1 MRSAFLLIAVA
12 VLVAAPVPHGIVA
25 ANMDRAVLPGNDF
38 FTYAN
43 GGWIA
48 RAVIPPDRSSTG
60 VFDQLADRSDQQTWG
75 LIEGVMAS
83 HPAAGTEAAQIADL
97 AHAYLDEAGID
108 GRGLAPLHDA
118 LAAVAG
124 IENRAQLARELG
136 AELRAD
142 VDPLNNTNFHTPNL
156 FGLWVAP
163 GFHDSAHNHVYLLQ
177 GGLELPSED
186 YYLADAAAMRQT
198 RLDYQRHI
206 AAMLGDAGFDR
217 SDARAGRV
225 LELEIALAHTHASLA
240 QSEDL
245 HAADNLWTPA
255 DFGRKAPGLDWPA
268 YFAAA
273 GLARVGSFDVWQP
286 AAFIGESGL
295 VASAPLEEWKDWLAY
310 HLVEDYAAVLPK
322 PFRDESFA
330 FFATKLGGVQQQR
343 PRWQLAL
350 AQENA
355 ELGDAVGQRYAAKFF
370 PPEAKA
376 KAQAMV
382 ANLIRVYKRRLQSLT
397 WMDAATKAEAIRKLD
412 ALYVGIGYP
421 ETWRSYAGLEIKPDD
436 AFGDVWRGALFDYQ
450 YALSQL
456 SAPVNRRQWC
466 MEPQTVN
473 AVNLPLQVAL
483 NFPAAILQPPFFD
496 AQAPIA
502 VNYGAIGAIIGHEV
516 SHTFD
521 TEGSA
526 IDARGELRNWWTA
539 ADFAHFNQSTQRLIA
554 QYDAYRPF
562 PDLAVNGK
570 QTIGEDVADVAGLS
584 AAYDAYHQ
592 ELGGKPGPVE
602 EGFNSDQQFF
612 IAFGQ
617 AWASKTRPAALRNQV
632 LTDEHAPDPYRADT
646 VRNDD
651 AWYAAFAVKPGQK
664 LYLAPGERVRIW

>member
-1 MRSAFLLIAVA
+1 
-12 VLVAAPVPHGIVA
+12 
-25 ANMDRAVLPGNDF
+25 
-38 FTYAN
+38 
-43 GGWIA
+43 
-48 RAVIPPDRSSTG
+48 
-60 VFDQLADRSDQQTWG
+60 
-75 LIEGVMAS
+75 
-83 HPAAGTEAAQIADL
+83 
-97 AHAYLDEAGID
+97 
-108 GRGLAPLHDA
+108 
-118 LAAVAG
+118 
-124 IENRAQLARELG
+124 
-136 AELRAD
+136 
-142 VDPLNNTNFHTPNL
+142 
-156 FGLWVAP
+156 
-163 GFHDSAHNHVYLLQ
+163 
-177 GGLELPSED
+177 
-186 YYLADAAAMRQT
+186 
-198 RLDYQRHI
+198 
-206 AAMLGDAGFDR
+206 
-217 SDARAGRV
+217 
-225 LELEIALAHTHASLA
+225 
-240 QSEDL
+240 
-245 HAADNLWTPA
+245 
-255 DFGRKAPGLDWPA
+255 
-268 YFAAA
+268 
-273 GLARVGSFDVWQP
+273 
-286 AAFIGESGL
+286 
-295 VASAPLEEWKDWLAY
+295 
-310 HLVEDYAAVLPK
+310 
-322 PFRDESFA
+322 
-330 FFATKLGGVQQQR
+330 
-343 PRWQLAL
+343 
-350 AQENA
+350 
-355 ELGDAVGQRYAAKFF
+355 
-370 PPEAKA
+370 
-376 KAQAMV
+376 
-382 ANLIRVYKRRLQSLT
+382 
-397 WMDAATKAEAIRKLD
+397 
-412 ALYVGIGYP
+412 
-421 ETWRSYAGLEIKPDD
+421 
-436 AFGDVWRGALFDYQ
+436 
-450 YALSQL
+450 
-456 SAPVNRRQWC
+456 

-632 LTDEHAPDPYRADT
+632 LTDKHAPDPYRADT